1 VPAPPA
7 RPVESRRLWIA
18 FTLASLAAVV
28 LGAFV
33 CTRSGIPAAVWG
45 RNLAAWGIGALAAA
59 ALVRWAGPRTLAAI
73 LILTP
78 IAVASTLLFPG
89 QDGVRRW
96 VAAGPVQINVA
107 MLLLPAFVVGLC
119 FADGRRVWAW
129 GAALGVQVL
138 LVVQPDASQAA
149 ALALAFVVAAV
160 GGPAFRGKTAMVA
173 AALALMVLAW
183 MRPDPLAPV
192 PEVEEIVAL
201 AFAASALLG
210 GLCLL
215 ALAAVSAAP
224 AWATL
229 GHAEPAV
236 RRGGRA
242 LSMLL
247 LVWAIFPWL
256 GAFPVPLIGV
266 GPSPVIGAW
275 LGVGLLCAG
284 LKTR

>member
-1 VPAPPA
+1 MPAPS
-7 RPVESRRLWIA
+7 RRRLWIA
-18 FTLASLAAVV
+18 FAAVSLAAVL
-28 LGAFV
+28 LGALV
-33 CTRSGIPAAVWG
+33 CALSGIPAAVWG
-45 RNLAAWGIGALAAA
+45 RNLAAWGIGAIAAA
-59 ALVRWAGPRTLAAI
+59 ALARWAGPRTRAAI

-78 IAVASTLLFPG
+78 LLIGATLLSPG
-89 QDGVRRW
+89 QDGVHRW
-96 VAAGPVQINVA
+96 VAAGPAQINIA

-119 FADGRRVWAW
+119 FSGRRRLWAW
-129 GAALGVQVL
+129 AAALGVQAL
-138 LVVQPDASQAA
+138 LVVQPDVSQAA
-149 ALALAFVVAAV
+149 ALALALVVAAV

-183 MRPDPLAPV
+183 IRPDPLAPV

-201 AFAASALLG
+201 AFAASTLLG
-210 GLCLL
+210 ALCLV
-215 ALAAVSAAP
+215 ALAALSAAP

-229 GHAEPAV
+229 GAAEPAV
-236 RRGGRA
+236 RTTGRA
-242 LSMLL
+242 LSVLL

-275 LGVGLLCAG
+275 LGVGLLCAA